1 MKDLSMHILD
11 IVQNSVRASAG
22 LINIEIIED
31 PGKDIYRIC
40 ITDNG
45 SGMDNETLEKVV
57 SPFYTS
63 RTTRKVGLGIPLF
76 KQNAESTGGRFSIQS
91 KPGEGTQVTADF
103 GLSHLDRPVLGNIA
117 ETLVLLFSS
126 YPGIDFVYSHHTP
139 SGHYQID
146 TREVKQNLDEVPI
159 NHPDIRKFLKE
170 LIQENLEQI
179 QISR

>member
-76 KQNAESTGGRFSIQS
+76 KQNAESTEAGFPYNQNRS
-91 KPGEGTQVTADF
+91 GTQVTADF
-103 GLSHLDRPVLGNIA
+103 GLATSTALFWAISPKHWFCFLAHIPVS
-117 ETLVLLFSS
+117 TLFILITL
-126 YPGIDFVYSHHTP
+126 PAGI
-139 SGHYQID
+139 
-146 TREVKQNLDEVPI
+146 TR
-159 NHPDIRKFLKE
+159 
-170 LIQENLEQI
+170 LIPAK
-179 QISR
+179 